1 MDIAARQKV
10 IKEMENRGYSV
21 TDESGVLMFLGK
33 FDRIDDSMA
42 DIKKNLESLDFQGS
56 WGTRGYPKGYKPSAR
71 PVEPVAEKP
80 AEDPDD
86 DLLEESAE
94 EAVGVSAN
102 NSVDDMHAG
111 LSDDL
116 LSDDTADDSDDGMP
130 SFSLD
135 ADPDSFTQLSFD
147 GLF

>member
-1 MDIAARQKV
+1 MDITARQKV

-33 FDRIDDSMA
+33 FDRIDESMA

-71 PVEPVAEKP
+71 PVEKVVEKVVEESDKSSDENSDEGLGEGFNDGP
-80 AEDPDD
+80 AE
-86 DLLEESAE
+86 ES
-94 EAVGVSAN
+94 VVQSTSSA
-102 NSVDDMHAG
+102 
-111 LSDDL
+111 LSE
-116 LSDDTADDSDDGMP
+116 DDSD
-130 SFSLD
+130 SFIPD

>member
-33 FDRIDDSMA
+33 FDRIDESMA
-42 DIKKNLESLDFQGS
+42 DIKKNLESLNFQGS
-56 WGTRGYPKGYKPSAR
+56 WGTRGYPKGYKPVSR
-71 PVEPVAEKP
+71 PVENPVEKP
-80 AEDPDD
+80 
-86 DLLEESAE
+86 
-94 EAVGVSAN
+94 V
-102 NSVDDMHAG
+102 
-111 LSDDL
+111 
-116 LSDDTADDSDDGMP
+116 DDSDDEPVEDFVEEADDNSMDD
-130 SFSLD
+130 SDDMLN